1 MVPQDGWL
9 IMETPIL
16 KWMNWGYLHFRKF
29 PYPPALSTLHY
40 QPLLTTIDHH
50 QLEPSFPI
58 INHY

>member
-40 QPLLTTIDHH
+40 QP
-50 QLEPSFPI
+50 
-58 INHY
+58 